1 MVRSIPH
8 PATQNARPSP
18 CEITQIGKFNHDRM
32 NEQGPQSIKNGSS
45 RSGLDS
51 ARARHRRRR
60 RHSGRAP
67 QGTLLSQSSHLPRFL
82 RIGDA
87 GITDPGRL
95 PPKSRVAL
103 AEVVGM
109 PNSNASDYAT
119 VSQQATK
126 CFQLSKV
133 QNYRCL
139 IACRP
144 CFGSN
149 CTFLMQKLN
158 KVTGACVQIS
168 TQANKKFISWKNR
181 PRISRG

>member
-1 MVRSIPH
+1 MAAPARDLTAHGHGTAEGEGTAAEHPRASAVARPVRPLPSLGPSQPAIE
-8 PATQNARPSP
+8 PATDQRQPS
-18 CEITQIGKFNHDRM
+18 EER
-32 NEQGPQSIKNGSS
+32 
-45 RSGLDS
+45 
-51 ARARHRRRR
+51 
-60 RHSGRAP
+60 
-67 QGTLLSQSSHLPRFL
+67 SHLPRFL

-119 VSQQATK
+119 VSQQATQ

>member
-1 MVRSIPH
+1 MKLEADEFSKRSIFFSGCGGLAGLCISKTSFPMP
-8 PATQNARPSP
+8 PAV
-18 CEITQIGKFNHDRM
+18 KFKGRTCRVC
-32 NEQGPQSIKNGSS
+32 
-45 RSGLDS
+45 RSLV
-51 ARARHRRRR
+51 
-60 RHSGRAP
+60 
-67 QGTLLSQSSHLPRFL
+67 
-82 RIGDA
+82 
-87 GITDPGRL
+87 
-95 PPKSRVAL
+95 PPNSRVAL

-119 VSQQATK
+119 VSQQATQ